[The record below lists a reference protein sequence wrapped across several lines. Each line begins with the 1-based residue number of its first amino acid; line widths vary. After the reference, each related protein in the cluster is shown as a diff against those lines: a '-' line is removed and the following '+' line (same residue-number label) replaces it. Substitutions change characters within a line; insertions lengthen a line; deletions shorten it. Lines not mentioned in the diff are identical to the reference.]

1 MSNNG
6 RMAGSAAAREA
17 LVAEALLLGWDD
29 VAPAAGPALVVGDRT
44 DRVRAKANASGW
56 HRVAQG
62 PFAASAL
69 PQACAAAPGYAM
81 AALRLDRDRA
91 GRDFALH
98 QVAATL
104 APGGE
109 LWLYGAN
116 DEGAKSPGE
125 TLLALFEGVETV
137 AARRHCR
144 VWRARLKADAKPL
157 AGLDPWWRTV
167 ADVDTWFTLPGVF
180 AKGGVDEASE
190 FLLEALTGADGRPSV
205 ALTAEEPLRLLDFG
219 CGAGILGAGLLATVR
234 RKLVLEALDADAL
247 AVATTERNVPE
258 SKVFLGDGFGAVPGR
273 RYHRIIS
280 NPPIHAG
287 KSEDFAVLRA
297 LVADAP
303 DHLLPGADLWIV
315 VQRQVPVHPLLEA
328 RYGEVKLVSE
338 TPRFRVWRAA
348 APR

>member
-6 RMAGSAAAREA
+6 RMASSAAAREA
-17 LVAEALLLGWDD
+17 LVAEALLLGWGDL
-29 VAPAAGPALVVGDRT
+29 APAAGPALVCGDRT
-44 DRVRAKANASGW
+44 DRVRATARATGW
-56 HRVAQG
+56 HRVAHG
-62 PFAASAL
+62 PFAASAI
-69 PQACAAAPGYAM
+69 PAPCADPAGYAM

-98 QVAATL
+98 QVAAAL

-125 TLLALFEGVETV
+125 TLLALFENVETV

-144 VWRARLKADAKPL
+144 VWRAQLKADAAPL

-167 ADVDTWFTLPGVF
+167 ADADTWFTLPGVF

-190 FLLEALTGADGRPSV
+190 FLLEALTGPEGKPGV
-205 ALTAEEPLRLLDFG
+205 ALATDEPLKLLDFG
-219 CGAGILGAGLLATVR
+219 CGAGILCAGLLSSVR
-234 RKLVLEALDADAL
+234 RKLDLDALDADAL
-247 AVATTERNVPE
+247 ATATTQRNVPE
-258 SKVFLGDGFGAVPGR
+258 ANVYLGDGFGAVPGK

-287 KSEDFAVLRA
+287 KSEDFAVLRT

-303 DHLLPGADLWIV
+303 EHLLPGGDLWIV

-328 RYGEVKLVSE
+328 RYGQVKLVSE
-338 TPRFRVWRAA
+338 TPRFRVWRAS
-348 APR
+348 APA